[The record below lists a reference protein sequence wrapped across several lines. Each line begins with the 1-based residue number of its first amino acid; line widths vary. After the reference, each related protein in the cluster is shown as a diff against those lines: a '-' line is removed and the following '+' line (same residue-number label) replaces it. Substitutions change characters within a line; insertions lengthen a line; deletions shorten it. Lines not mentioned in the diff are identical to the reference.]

1 MVCGRRFGIIR
12 YNCWCKNRCR
22 TLVWEQRFNLGISRA
37 VASAPALMCFRFI
50 GTVLFLWISL
60 FEQFWFGSV
69 CLHLLVASGMR
80 SQEQGLSPPVFAWG
94 LPD

>member
-1 MVCGRRFGIIR
+1 MADGLALCATTAGA
-12 YNCWCKNRCR
+12 R
-22 TLVWEQRFNLGISRA
+22 TDAGHWVWEQQLNLGISRA

-60 FEQFWFGSV
+60 FEQFWFGSM

-80 SQEQGLSPPVFAWG
+80 LQEQGLSPPVFAWG